1 MEESKQIDKSLI
13 EILKNYHI
21 DYKCVHQSKAEELI
35 LDEIM
40 KELEA
45 AFKATSIIPVTG
57 DAVDAL
63 AVVRANLRKAYAAI
77 EKIEAENKADTMVT
91 QDE

>member
-1 MEESKQIDKSLI
+1 
-13 EILKNYHI
+13 
-21 DYKCVHQSKAEELI
+21 
-35 LDEIM
+35 M

-91 QDE
+91 QNE